1 MHPASPP
8 PDRNGL
14 DALLRNRP
22 FLALWTGQL
31 LAQVADKVFY
41 VLLIILLKTGDYRPW
56 PVSWQHSE
64 NSMLS
69 AVMIAYTLPAIF
81 FGSAAGIFVDRFS
94 KKQMLIGCNVIRALL
109 IVALPFLSKSFV
121 VLLGITF
128 LVSTVTQFFAPA
140 EAAAIPLVVGREGLM
155 SANALFASS
164 TMGGIIVGMTIG
176 EPMLS
181 LMRYRWGE
189 GSQEFLLGGLY
200 LVSAIL
206 IYAMRVKEIHPGGSA
221 GNTHPW
227 QDLKEGLRYLKYNKL
242 VSNAMVQLT
251 ILYSVFAALQV
262 LAIGLSGKIGLKE
275 TQFGF
280 LLAAAGVGMVLGA
293 AFLGHWGDRV
303 YNKPLPLIGFL
314 MMGFV
319 LAMFAF
325 TRQLWVGLGLSS
337 LFGFGASLIN
347 GPMQALIQEKTPES
361 MRGKVFGLENN
372 AINIAL
378 SLPLA
383 ITGPLTDAVSKAVGS
398 DDLGLRVVLMSLGFL
413 VSVMGIAAW
422 QHTRKVLQDVV

>member
-8 PDRNGL
+8 PDRSGL

-31 LAQVADKVFY
+31 LAQVADKIFY
-41 VLLIILLKTGDYRPW
+41 VLLIILLKTGGYTPG
-56 PVSWQHSE
+56 QNTEH
-64 NSMLS
+64 SMLS
-69 AVMIAYTLPAIF
+69 AVMIAYTLPAIV
-81 FGSAAGIFVDRFS
+81 FGSAAGIVVDRFS
-94 KKQMLIGCNVIRALL
+94 KKQMLIACNVIRAVL
-109 IVALPFLSKSFV
+109 IVALPFLPKAFV
-121 VLLGITF
+121 VLLTMTF

-140 EAAAIPLVVGREGLM
+140 EAAIPLAVGREGLM

-176 EPMLS
+176 EPLFS
-181 LMRYRWGE
+181 WVKHSFGAA
-189 GSQEFLLGGLY
+189 SQEFLLGGLY
-200 LVSAIL
+200 LISAGL
-206 IYAMRVKEIHPGGSA
+206 IYAMRIKEAHPGSSGK
-221 GNTHPW
+221 NVHPW
-227 QDLKEGLRYLKYNKL
+227 QDLKEGLRYVKHNHL

-262 LAIGLSGKIGLKE
+262 LAIALSGKIGLKE

-280 LLAAAGVGMVLGA
+280 LLAAAGVGMVFGA
-293 AFLGHWGDRV
+293 AFLGHWGDRFHH
-303 YNKPLPLIGFL
+303 KPLPLIGFL

-325 TRQLWVGLGLSS
+325 VRHLWVGFGLSA

-383 ITGPLTDAVSKAVGS
+383 LTGPLTDAVSKAVGS
-398 DDLGLRVVLMSLGFL
+398 DDLGLRIVLLSLGFL
-413 VSVMGIAAW
+413 VSVMGMAAW
-422 QHTRKVLQDVV
+422 RHTRKVLQDVV

>member
-8 PDRNGL
+8 PDRSGL

-31 LAQVADKVFY
+31 LAQVADKIFY
-41 VLLIILLKTGDYRPW
+41 VLLIILLKTGGYTPG
-56 PVSWQHSE
+56 QNTEH
-64 NSMLS
+64 SMLS
-69 AVMIAYTLPAIF
+69 AVMIAYTLPAIV
-81 FGSAAGIFVDRFS
+81 FGSAAGIVVDRFS
-94 KKQMLIGCNVIRALL
+94 KKQMLIACNVIRAVL
-109 IVALPFLSKSFV
+109 IVALPFLPKAFF
-121 VLLGITF
+121 VLLTMTF

-140 EAAAIPLVVGREGLM
+140 EAAAIPLAVGREGLM

-176 EPMLS
+176 EPLFS
-181 LMRYRWGE
+181 WVKHSFGAA
-189 GSQEFLLGGLY
+189 SQEFLLGGLY
-200 LVSAIL
+200 LISAGL
-206 IYAMRVKEIHPGGSA
+206 IYAMQIKEGHA
-221 GNTHPW
+221 GTSGKNVHPW
-227 QDLKEGLRYLKYNKL
+227 QDLKEGLRYVKHNHL

-262 LAIGLSGKIGLKE
+262 LAIALSGKIGLKE

-280 LLAAAGVGMVLGA
+280 LLAAAGVGMVFGA
-293 AFLGHWGDRV
+293 AFLGHWGDRFHH
-303 YNKPLPLIGFL
+303 KPLPLIGFL

-325 TRQLWVGLGLSS
+325 VRQLWVGFGLSA

-372 AINIAL
+372 AIKIAL

-383 ITGPLTDAVSKAVGS
+383 LTGPLTDAVSKAVGS
-398 DDLGLRVVLMSLGFL
+398 DDLGLRIVLLSLGFL
-413 VSVMGIAAW
+413 VSVMGMAAW
-422 QHTRKVLQDVV
+422 RHTRKVLQDVV

>member
-8 PDRNGL
+8 PDRSGL

-31 LAQVADKVFY
+31 LAQVADKIFY
-41 VLLIILLKTGDYRPW
+41 VLLIILIKTGGYIPAQ
-56 PVSWQHSE
+56 SFQ

-69 AVMIAYTLPAIF
+69 MVMIAYTVPAIV
-81 FGSAAGIFVDRFS
+81 FGSAAGIVVDRFS
-94 KKQMLIGCNVIRALL
+94 KKQMLIGCNVIRAVL
-109 IVALPFLSKSFV
+109 IVALAFLPKTFV
-121 VLLGITF
+121 ILLAITF
-128 LVSTVTQFFAPA
+128 LVSTITQFFAPA
-140 EAAAIPLVVGREGLM
+140 EAAAIPLAVGREGLM

-176 EPMLS
+176 EPIFTWIKHSYGLA
-181 LMRYRWGE
+181 
-189 GSQEFLLGGLY
+189 SQEFFLGGLY
-200 LVSAIL
+200 LISAAL
-206 IYAMRVKEIHPGGSA
+206 IYAMQIKEPHVGSN
-221 GNTHPW
+221 GKNIHPW
-227 QDLKEGLRYLKYNKL
+227 QDFKEALRYLKHNSL

-262 LAIGLSGKIGLKE
+262 LAIALSGKIGLKE

-280 LLAAAGVGMVLGA
+280 LLAAAGVGMVFGA
-293 AFLGHWGDRV
+293 AFLGHWGDRMHH
-303 YNKPLPLIGFL
+303 KPLPLIGFL

-325 TRQLWVGLGLSS
+325 ARVLWLGFGLSA

-383 ITGPLTDAVSKAVGS
+383 LTGPLTDAVSKAVGS
-398 DDLGLRVVLMSLGFL
+398 DDLGLRIVLLSLGFL
-413 VSVMGIAAW
+413 VAVMGLAAW
-422 QHTRKVLQDVV
+422 QHTRKVLQA

>member
-8 PDRNGL
+8 PDRSGL

-31 LAQVADKVFY
+31 LAQVADKIFY
-41 VLLIILLKTGDYRPW
+41 VLLIILLKTGGYTPG
-56 PVSWQHSE
+56 QNTEH
-64 NSMLS
+64 SMLS
-69 AVMIAYTLPAIF
+69 AVMIAYTLPAIV
-81 FGSAAGIFVDRFS
+81 FGSAAGIVVDRFS
-94 KKQMLIGCNVIRALL
+94 KKQMLIACNVIRAVL
-109 IVALPFLSKSFV
+109 IVALPFLPKAFV
-121 VLLGITF
+121 VLLTMTF

-140 EAAAIPLVVGREGLM
+140 EAAAIPLAVGREGLM

-176 EPMLS
+176 EPLFS
-181 LMRYRWGE
+181 WVKHSFGAA
-189 GSQEFLLGGLY
+189 SQEFLLGGLY
-200 LVSAIL
+200 LISAGL
-206 IYAMRVKEIHPGGSA
+206 IYTMRIKEAHPGSSGK
-221 GNTHPW
+221 NVHPW
-227 QDLKEGLRYLKYNKL
+227 QDLKEGLRYLKQNHL

-262 LAIGLSGKIGLKE
+262 LAIALSGKIGLKE

-280 LLAAAGVGMVLGA
+280 LLAAAGIGMVFGA
-293 AFLGHWGDRV
+293 AFLGHWGDRFHH
-303 YNKPLPLIGFL
+303 KPLPLIGFL

-325 TRQLWVGLGLSS
+325 VRHLWVGFGLSA

-383 ITGPLTDAVSKAVGS
+383 LTGPLTDAVSKAVGS
-398 DDLGLRVVLMSLGFL
+398 DDLGLRIVLLSLGFL
-413 VSVMGIAAW
+413 VSVMGMAAW
-422 QHTRKVLQDVV
+422 RHTRKVLRDVV

>member
-14 DALLRNRP
+14 NALFRNRP

-31 LAQVADKVFY
+31 LAQVADKIFY
-41 VLLIILLKTGDYRPW
+41 VLLIILLKTGGYTPG
-56 PVSWQHSE
+56 HNSE

-69 AVMIAYTLPAIF
+69 AVMIAYTVPAIV
-81 FGSAAGIFVDRFS
+81 FGSIAGIVVDRFS

-109 IVALPFLSKSFV
+109 IVAMTFLPKAFV
-121 VLLGITF
+121 VLLVITF

-140 EAAAIPLVVGREGLM
+140 EAAAIPLAVGREGLM

-176 EPMLS
+176 EPLFS
-181 LMRYRWGE
+181 WIKQSYGG
-189 GSQEFLLGGLY
+189 GSREFLLAGLY
-200 LVSAIL
+200 VISAVL
-206 IYAMRVKEIHPGGSA
+206 IYAMRIKESYVGSSA
-221 GNTHPW
+221 KNVHPW
-227 QDLKEGLRYLKYNKL
+227 QDFKEGLRYLKRNPL
-242 VSNAMVQLT
+242 VSNAMLQLT

-262 LAIGLSGKIGLKE
+262 LAIALSGKIGLKE

-280 LLAAAGVGMVLGA
+280 LLAAAGVGMVFGA
-293 AFLGHWGDRV
+293 AFLGHWGDRMHQ
-303 YNKPLPLIGFL
+303 KPLPLIGFL

-319 LAMFAF
+319 LVMFAF
-325 TRQLWVGLGLSS
+325 TRQLWLGFSLSA

-347 GPMQALIQEKTPES
+347 GPMQALIQEQTPES
-361 MRGKVFGLENN
+361 MRGKVFGFENN

-383 ITGPLTDAVSKAVGS
+383 ITGPLTDAVGKAVNS
-398 DDLGLRVVLMSLGFL
+398 DDLGLRIVLMSLGCL
-413 VSVMGIAAW
+413 VAVMGIAAW
-422 QHTRKVLQDVV
+422 RHTRNVLQDVV

>member
-8 PDRNGL
+8 PDRSGL

-31 LAQVADKVFY
+31 LAQVADKIFY
-41 VLLIILLKTGDYRPW
+41 VLLIILLKTGGYTPG
-56 PVSWQHSE
+56 QNTEH
-64 NSMLS
+64 SMLS
-69 AVMIAYTLPAIF
+69 AVMIAYTLPAIV
-81 FGSAAGIFVDRFS
+81 FGSAAGIVVDRFS
-94 KKQMLIGCNVIRALL
+94 KKQMLIACNVIRAVL
-109 IVALPFLSKSFV
+109 IVALPFLPKAFV
-121 VLLGITF
+121 VLLTMTF

-140 EAAAIPLVVGREGLM
+140 EAAAIPLAVGREGLM

-176 EPMLS
+176 EPLFS
-181 LMRYRWGE
+181 WVKHSFGAA
-189 GSQEFLLGGLY
+189 SQEFLLGGLY
-200 LVSAIL
+200 LISAGL
-206 IYAMRVKEIHPGGSA
+206 IYAMRIKEAHPGSSGK
-221 GNTHPW
+221 NVHPW
-227 QDLKEGLRYLKYNKL
+227 QDLKEGLRYVKHNHL

-262 LAIGLSGKIGLKE
+262 LAIALSGKIGLKE

-280 LLAAAGVGMVLGA
+280 LLAAAGIGMVFGA
-293 AFLGHWGDRV
+293 AFLGHWGDRFHQ
-303 YNKPLPLIGFL
+303 KPLPLIGFL

-325 TRQLWVGLGLSS
+325 VRQLWLGFGLSA

-383 ITGPLTDAVSKAVGS
+383 LTGPLTDAVSKAVGS
-398 DDLGLRVVLMSLGFL
+398 DDLGLRIVLLSLGFL
-413 VSVMGIAAW
+413 VSVMGMAAW
-422 QHTRKVLQDVV
+422 RHTRKVLQDVV

>member
-8 PDRNGL
+8 PDRSGL

-31 LAQVADKVFY
+31 LAQVADKIFY
-41 VLLIILLKTGDYRPW
+41 VLLIILLKTGGYTPG
-56 PVSWQHSE
+56 QNTEH
-64 NSMLS
+64 SMLS
-69 AVMIAYTLPAIF
+69 AVMIAYTLPAIV
-81 FGSAAGIFVDRFS
+81 FGSAAGIVVDRFS
-94 KKQMLIGCNVIRALL
+94 KKQMLIACNVIRAVL
-109 IVALPFLSKSFV
+109 IIALPFLPKAFV
-121 VLLGITF
+121 VLLTMTF

-140 EAAAIPLVVGREGLM
+140 EAAAIPLAVGREGLM

-176 EPMLS
+176 EPLFS
-181 LMRYRWGE
+181 WVKHSFGAA
-189 GSQEFLLGGLY
+189 SQEFLLGGLY
-200 LVSAIL
+200 LISAGL
-206 IYAMRVKEIHPGGSA
+206 IYTMRIKEAHPGSSGK
-221 GNTHPW
+221 NVHPW
-227 QDLKEGLRYLKYNKL
+227 QDLKEGLRYLKHNHL

-262 LAIGLSGKIGLKE
+262 LAIALSGKIGLKE

-280 LLAAAGVGMVLGA
+280 LLAAAGVGMVFGA
-293 AFLGHWGDRV
+293 AFLGHWGASFHH
-303 YNKPLPLIGFL
+303 KPLPLIGFL

-325 TRQLWVGLGLSS
+325 VRHLWVGFGLSAV
-337 LFGFGASLIN
+337 FGFGASLIN

-383 ITGPLTDAVSKAVGS
+383 LTGPLTDAVSKAVGS
-398 DDLGLRVVLMSLGFL
+398 DDLGLRIVLLSLGFL
-413 VSVMGIAAW
+413 VSVMGMAAW
-422 QHTRKVLQDVV
+422 RHTRKVLQDVV

>member
-8 PDRNGL
+8 PDRSGL

-31 LAQVADKVFY
+31 LAQVADKIFY
-41 VLLIILLKTGDYRPW
+41 VLLIILLKTGGYIPA
-56 PVSWQHSE
+56 QNFE

-69 AVMIAYTLPAIF
+69 MVMIAYTVPAIV
-81 FGSAAGIFVDRFS
+81 FGSAAGIVVDRFS
-94 KKQMLIGCNVIRALL
+94 KKQMLIGCNVIRAVL
-109 IVALPFLSKSFV
+109 IGCLPFLPKTFV
-121 VLLGITF
+121 VLLTVTF

-140 EAAAIPLVVGREGLM
+140 EAAAIPLAVGREGLM

-164 TMGGIIVGMTIG
+164 TMGGIIIGMTIG
-176 EPMLS
+176 EPVFTWIKHS
-181 LMRYRWGE
+181 YGSA
-189 GSQEFLLGGLY
+189 SQEFFLGGLY
-200 LVSAIL
+200 LISGAL
-206 IYAMRVKEIHPGGSA
+206 IYAMRIKETHVGSNA
-221 GNTHPW
+221 KNIHPW
-227 QDLKEGLRYLKYNKL
+227 QDFKEGLRYLKHNRL

-262 LAIGLSGKIGLKE
+262 LAIALSGKIGLKE

-280 LLAAAGVGMVLGA
+280 LLAAAGVGMVFGA

-303 YNKPLPLIGFL
+303 YNKPLALIGFL

-325 TRQLWVGLGLSS
+325 TRQLWLGFGLSA

-398 DDLGLRVVLMSLGFL
+398 DDLGLRIVLMSLGFL
-413 VSVMGIAAW
+413 VALMGIAAW
-422 QHTRKVLQDVV
+422 RHTSKVLKDAL

>member
-8 PDRNGL
+8 PDRSGL

-31 LAQVADKVFY
+31 LAQVADKIFY
-41 VLLIILLKTGDYRPW
+41 VLLIILLKTGGYTPG
-56 PVSWQHSE
+56 QNTEH
-64 NSMLS
+64 SMLS
-69 AVMIAYTLPAIF
+69 AVMIAYTLPAIV
-81 FGSAAGIFVDRFS
+81 FGSAAGIVVDRFS
-94 KKQMLIGCNVIRALL
+94 KKQMLIACNVIRAVL
-109 IVALPFLSKSFV
+109 IVALPFLPKAFV
-121 VLLGITF
+121 VLLTMTF

-140 EAAAIPLVVGREGLM
+140 EAAAIPLAVGREGLM

-176 EPMLS
+176 EPLFS
-181 LMRYRWGE
+181 WVKHSFGAA
-189 GSQEFLLGGLY
+189 SQEFLLGGLY
-200 LVSAIL
+200 LISAGL
-206 IYAMRVKEIHPGGSA
+206 IYAMRIKEAHPGSSGK
-221 GNTHPW
+221 NVHPW
-227 QDLKEGLRYLKYNKL
+227 QDLKEGLRYVKHNHL

-262 LAIGLSGKIGLKE
+262 LAIALSGKIGLKE

-280 LLAAAGVGMVLGA
+280 LLAAAGVGMVFGA
-293 AFLGHWGDRV
+293 AFLGHWGASFHQ
-303 YNKPLPLIGFL
+303 KPLPLIGFL

-325 TRQLWVGLGLSS
+325 VRQLWVGFGLSA

-383 ITGPLTDAVSKAVGS
+383 LTGPLTDAVSKAVGD
-398 DDLGLRVVLMSLGFL
+398 DDLGLRIVLLSLGFL
-413 VSVMGIAAW
+413 VSVMGMAAW
-422 QHTRKVLQDVV
+422 RHTRKVLRDVV

>member
-8 PDRNGL
+8 PDRSGL

-31 LAQVADKVFY
+31 LAQVADKIFY
-41 VLLIILLKTGDYRPW
+41 VLLIILLKTGGYTPG
-56 PVSWQHSE
+56 QNTEH
-64 NSMLS
+64 SMLS
-69 AVMIAYTLPAIF
+69 AVMIAYTLPAIV
-81 FGSAAGIFVDRFS
+81 FGSAAGIVVDRFS
-94 KKQMLIGCNVIRALL
+94 KKQMLIACNVIRALL
-109 IVALPFLSKSFV
+109 IVALPFLPKAFV
-121 VLLGITF
+121 VLLTMTF

-140 EAAAIPLVVGREGLM
+140 EAAAIPLAVGREGLM

-176 EPMLS
+176 EPLFS
-181 LMRYRWGE
+181 WVKHSFGAA
-189 GSQEFLLGGLY
+189 SQEFLLGGLY
-200 LVSAIL
+200 LISAAL
-206 IYAMRVKEIHPGGSA
+206 IYTMRIKESHPGSSGK
-221 GNTHPW
+221 NVHPW
-227 QDLKEGLRYLKYNKL
+227 QDLKEGLRYLKHNHL

-262 LAIGLSGKIGLKE
+262 LAIALSGKIGLKE

-280 LLAAAGVGMVLGA
+280 LLAAAGVGMVFGA
-293 AFLGHWGDRV
+293 AFLGHWGASFHQ
-303 YNKPLPLIGFL
+303 KPLPLIGFL

-325 TRQLWVGLGLSS
+325 VRQLWVGFGLSAV
-337 LFGFGASLIN
+337 FGFGASLIN

-383 ITGPLTDAVSKAVGS
+383 LTGPLTDAVSKAVGS
-398 DDLGLRVVLMSLGFL
+398 DDLGLRIVLLSLGFL
-413 VSVMGIAAW
+413 VSLMGMAAW
-422 QHTRKVLQDVV
+422 RHTRKVLQDVV

>member
-8 PDRNGL
+8 PDRSGL

-31 LAQVADKVFY
+31 LAQVADKIFY
-41 VLLIILLKTGDYRPW
+41 VLLIILLKTGGYTPG
-56 PVSWQHSE
+56 QNTEH
-64 NSMLS
+64 SMLS
-69 AVMIAYTLPAIF
+69 AVMIAYTLPAIV
-81 FGSAAGIFVDRFS
+81 FGSAAGIVVDRFS
-94 KKQMLIGCNVIRALL
+94 KKQMLIACNVIRAVL
-109 IVALPFLSKSFV
+109 IVALPFLPKAFF
-121 VLLGITF
+121 VLLTMTF

-140 EAAAIPLVVGREGLM
+140 EAAAIPLAVGREGLM

-176 EPMLS
+176 EPLFS
-181 LMRYRWGE
+181 WVKHSFGAA
-189 GSQEFLLGGLY
+189 SQEFLLGGLY
-200 LVSAIL
+200 LISAGL
-206 IYAMRVKEIHPGGSA
+206 IYTMRIKEAHPGSSGK
-221 GNTHPW
+221 NVHPW
-227 QDLKEGLRYLKYNKL
+227 QDLKEGLRYVKHNHL

-262 LAIGLSGKIGLKE
+262 LAIALSGKIGLKE

-280 LLAAAGVGMVLGA
+280 LLAAAGVGMVFGA
-293 AFLGHWGDRV
+293 AFLGHWGDRFHQ
-303 YNKPLPLIGFL
+303 KPLPLIGFL

-325 TRQLWVGLGLSS
+325 VRQLWVGFGLSA

-383 ITGPLTDAVSKAVGS
+383 LTGPLTDAVSKAVGS
-398 DDLGLRVVLMSLGFL
+398 DDLGLRIVLLSLGFL
-413 VSVMGIAAW
+413 VSLMGMAAW
-422 QHTRKVLQDVV
+422 RHTRKVLQDVV

>member
-8 PDRNGL
+8 PDRSGL

-31 LAQVADKVFY
+31 LAQVADKIFY
-41 VLLIILLKTGDYRPW
+41 VLLIILLKTGGYTPG
-56 PVSWQHSE
+56 QNTEH
-64 NSMLS
+64 SMLS
-69 AVMIAYTLPAIF
+69 AVMIAYTLPAIV
-81 FGSAAGIFVDRFS
+81 FGSAAGIVVDRFS
-94 KKQMLIGCNVIRALL
+94 KKQMLIACNVIRAVL
-109 IVALPFLSKSFV
+109 IVALPFLPKAFV
-121 VLLGITF
+121 VLLTMTF

-140 EAAAIPLVVGREGLM
+140 EAAAIPLAVGREGLM

-176 EPMLS
+176 EPLFS
-181 LMRYRWGE
+181 WVKHSFGAA
-189 GSQEFLLGGLY
+189 SQEFLLGGLY
-200 LVSAIL
+200 LISAGL
-206 IYAMRVKEIHPGGSA
+206 IYTMRIKEAHPGSSGK
-221 GNTHPW
+221 NVHPW
-227 QDLKEGLRYLKYNKL
+227 QDLKEGLRYLKHNHL

-262 LAIGLSGKIGLKE
+262 LAIALSGKIGLKE

-280 LLAAAGVGMVLGA
+280 LLAAAGVGMVFGA
-293 AFLGHWGDRV
+293 AFLGHWGASFHQ
-303 YNKPLPLIGFL
+303 KPLPLIGFL

-325 TRQLWVGLGLSS
+325 VRHLWVGFGLSAV
-337 LFGFGASLIN
+337 FGFGASLIN

-383 ITGPLTDAVSKAVGS
+383 LTGPLTDAVSKAVGS
-398 DDLGLRVVLMSLGFL
+398 DDLGLRIVLLSLGFL
-413 VSVMGIAAW
+413 VSVMGMAAW
-422 QHTRKVLQDVV
+422 RHTRKVLQDVL

>member
-8 PDRNGL
+8 PDRSGL

-31 LAQVADKVFY
+31 LAQVADKIFY
-41 VLLIILLKTGDYRPW
+41 VLLIILLKTGGYTPG
-56 PVSWQHSE
+56 QNTEH
-64 NSMLS
+64 SMLS
-69 AVMIAYTLPAIF
+69 AVMIAYTLPAIV
-81 FGSAAGIFVDRFS
+81 FGSAAGIVVDRFS
-94 KKQMLIGCNVIRALL
+94 KKQMLIACNVIRALL
-109 IVALPFLSKSFV
+109 IVALPFLPKAFV
-121 VLLGITF
+121 VLLTMTF

-140 EAAAIPLVVGREGLM
+140 EAAAVPLAVGREGLM

-176 EPMLS
+176 EPLFS
-181 LMRYRWGE
+181 WVKHSFGAA
-189 GSQEFLLGGLY
+189 SQEFLLGGLY
-200 LVSAIL
+200 LISAGL
-206 IYAMRVKEIHPGGSA
+206 IYTMRIKEAHAGSS
-221 GNTHPW
+221 GKNVHPW
-227 QDLKEGLRYLKYNKL
+227 QDLKEGLRYLKHNHL

-262 LAIGLSGKIGLKE
+262 LAIALSGKIGLKE

-280 LLAAAGVGMVLGA
+280 LLAAAGVGMVFGA
-293 AFLGHWGDRV
+293 AFLGHWGDRFHQ
-303 YNKPLPLIGFL
+303 KPLPLIGFL

-325 TRQLWVGLGLSS
+325 VRQLWVGFGLSA

-383 ITGPLTDAVSKAVGS
+383 LTGPLTDAVSNAVGS
-398 DDLGLRVVLMSLGFL
+398 DDLGLRIVLLSLGFL
-413 VSVMGIAAW
+413 VSVMGMAAW
-422 QHTRKVLQDVV
+422 RHTRKVLQDVV

>member
-8 PDRNGL
+8 PDRSGL

-31 LAQVADKVFY
+31 LAQVADKIFY
-41 VLLIILLKTGDYRPW
+41 VLLIILLKTGGYTPG
-56 PVSWQHSE
+56 QNTEH
-64 NSMLS
+64 SMLS
-69 AVMIAYTLPAIF
+69 AVMIAYTLPAIV
-81 FGSAAGIFVDRFS
+81 FGSAAGIVVDRFS
-94 KKQMLIGCNVIRALL
+94 KKQMLIACNVIRAVL
-109 IVALPFLSKSFV
+109 IVALPFLPKAFV
-121 VLLGITF
+121 VLLTMTF

-140 EAAAIPLVVGREGLM
+140 EAAAIPLAVGREGLM

-176 EPMLS
+176 EPLFS
-181 LMRYRWGE
+181 WVKHSFGAA
-189 GSQEFLLGGLY
+189 SQEFLLGGLY
-200 LVSAIL
+200 LISAGL
-206 IYAMRVKEIHPGGSA
+206 IYTMRIKEAHAGSS
-221 GNTHPW
+221 GKNVHPW
-227 QDLKEGLRYLKYNKL
+227 QDLKEGLRYLKHNHL

-262 LAIGLSGKIGLKE
+262 LAIALSGKIGLKE

-280 LLAAAGVGMVLGA
+280 LLAAAGVGMVFGA
-293 AFLGHWGDRV
+293 AFLGHWGDRFHQ
-303 YNKPLPLIGFL
+303 KPLPLIGFL

-325 TRQLWVGLGLSS
+325 VRQLWVGFGLSA

-383 ITGPLTDAVSKAVGS
+383 LTGPLTDAVSKAVGS
-398 DDLGLRVVLMSLGFL
+398 DDLGLRIVLLSLGFL
-413 VSVMGIAAW
+413 VSVMGMAAW
-422 QHTRKVLQDVV
+422 RHTRKVLQDVV

>member
-8 PDRNGL
+8 PDRSGL

-31 LAQVADKVFY
+31 LAQVADKIFY
-41 VLLIILLKTGDYRPW
+41 VLLIILLKTGGYTPG
-56 PVSWQHSE
+56 QNTEH
-64 NSMLS
+64 SMLS
-69 AVMIAYTLPAIF
+69 AVMIAYTLPAIV
-81 FGSAAGIFVDRFS
+81 FGSAAGIVVDRFS
-94 KKQMLIGCNVIRALL
+94 KKQMLIACNVIRAVL
-109 IVALPFLSKSFV
+109 IVALPFLPKAFV
-121 VLLGITF
+121 VLLTMTF

-140 EAAAIPLVVGREGLM
+140 EAAAIPLAVGREGLM

-176 EPMLS
+176 EPLFS
-181 LMRYRWGE
+181 WVKHSFGAA
-189 GSQEFLLGGLY
+189 SQEFLLGGLY
-200 LVSAIL
+200 LISAGL
-206 IYAMRVKEIHPGGSA
+206 IYTMRIKEAHAGSS
-221 GNTHPW
+221 GKNVHPW
-227 QDLKEGLRYLKYNKL
+227 QDLKEGLRYLKHNHL

-262 LAIGLSGKIGLKE
+262 LAIALSGKIGLKE

-280 LLAAAGVGMVLGA
+280 LLAAAGVGMVFGA
-293 AFLGHWGDRV
+293 AFLGHWGASFHQ
-303 YNKPLPLIGFL
+303 KPLPLIGFL

-325 TRQLWVGLGLSS
+325 VRQLWVGFGLSA

-383 ITGPLTDAVSKAVGS
+383 LTGPLTDAVSKAVGS
-398 DDLGLRVVLMSLGFL
+398 DDLGLRIVLLSLGFL
-413 VSVMGIAAW
+413 VSVMGMAAW
-422 QHTRKVLQDVV
+422 RHTRKVLQDVV

>member
-8 PDRNGL
+8 PDRSGL

-31 LAQVADKVFY
+31 LAQVADKIFY
-41 VLLIILLKTGDYRPW
+41 VLLIILMKTGGYIPA
-56 PVSWQHSE
+56 QNFE

-69 AVMIAYTLPAIF
+69 MVMIAYTVPAIV
-81 FGSAAGIFVDRFS
+81 FGSAAGIVVDRFS
-94 KKQMLIGCNVIRALL
+94 KKQMLIGCNVIRAVL
-109 IVALPFLSKSFV
+109 IVALAFLPKTFV
-121 VLLGITF
+121 ILLAITF
-128 LVSTVTQFFAPA
+128 LVSTITQFFAPA
-140 EAAAIPLVVGREGLM
+140 EAAAIPLAVGREGLM

-176 EPMLS
+176 EPIFTWIKHS
-181 LMRYRWGE
+181 YGQA
-189 GSQEFLLGGLY
+189 SQEFFLGGLY
-200 LVSAIL
+200 LISAAL
-206 IYAMRVKEIHPGGSA
+206 IYAMQIKEPHVGSN
-221 GNTHPW
+221 GKNIHPW
-227 QDLKEGLRYLKYNKL
+227 QDFKEALRYLKHNSL

-262 LAIGLSGKIGLKE
+262 LAIALSGKIGLKE

-280 LLAAAGVGMVLGA
+280 LLAAAGVGMVFGA
-293 AFLGHWGDRV
+293 AFLGHWGDRMHH
-303 YNKPLPLIGFL
+303 KPLPLIGFL

-325 TRQLWVGLGLSS
+325 ARVLWLGFGLSA

-383 ITGPLTDAVSKAVGS
+383 LTGPLTDAVSKAVGS
-398 DDLGLRVVLMSLGFL
+398 DDLGLRIVLLSLGFL
-413 VSVMGIAAW
+413 VPVMGLAAW
-422 QHTRKVLQDVV
+422 QHTRKVLQAEKHL

>member
-8 PDRNGL
+8 PDRSGL

-31 LAQVADKVFY
+31 LAQVADKIFY
-41 VLLIILLKTGDYRPW
+41 VLLIILLKTGGYTPG
-56 PVSWQHSE
+56 QNTEH
-64 NSMLS
+64 SMLS
-69 AVMIAYTLPAIF
+69 AVMIAYTLPAIV
-81 FGSAAGIFVDRFS
+81 FGSAAGIVVDRFS
-94 KKQMLIGCNVIRALL
+94 KKQMLIACNVIRAVL
-109 IVALPFLSKSFV
+109 IVALPFLPKAFV
-121 VLLGITF
+121 VLLTMTF

-140 EAAAIPLVVGREGLM
+140 EAAAVPLAVGREGLM

-176 EPMLS
+176 EPLFS
-181 LMRYRWGE
+181 WVKHSFGAA
-189 GSQEFLLGGLY
+189 SQEFLLGGLY
-200 LVSAIL
+200 LISAGL
-206 IYAMRVKEIHPGGSA
+206 IYTMRIKEAHVGSS
-221 GNTHPW
+221 GKNVHPW
-227 QDLKEGLRYLKYNKL
+227 QDLKEGLRYLKHNHL

-262 LAIGLSGKIGLKE
+262 LAIALSGKIGLKE

-280 LLAAAGVGMVLGA
+280 LLAAAGVGMVFGA
-293 AFLGHWGDRV
+293 AFLGHWGASFHQ
-303 YNKPLPLIGFL
+303 KPLPLIGFL

-325 TRQLWVGLGLSS
+325 VRQLWVGFGLSA

-383 ITGPLTDAVSKAVGS
+383 LTGPLTDAVSKAVGS
-398 DDLGLRVVLMSLGFL
+398 DDLGLRIVLLSLGFL
-413 VSVMGIAAW
+413 VSVMGMAAW
-422 QHTRKVLQDVV
+422 RHTRKVLQDVV

>member
-8 PDRNGL
+8 PDRSGL

-41 VLLIILLKTGDYRPW
+41 VLLIILLEAGSYRPW
-56 PVSWQHSE
+56 SAWEHSP
-64 NSMLS
+64 NSMRS
-69 AVMIAYTLPAIF
+69 AVMVAFTLPAIF

-94 KKQMLIGCNVIRALL
+94 KKQMLIGCNVFRGLL
-109 IVALPFLSKSFV
+109 IVALPFLSKSFI
-121 VLLGITF
+121 VLLAITF

-140 EAAAIPLVVGREGLM
+140 EQAAIPLTVSREGLM

-176 EPMLS
+176 EPILS
-181 LMRYRWGE
+181 LMRDGL
-189 GSQEFLLGGLY
+189 GDGAQEFLLGGLY
-200 LVSAIL
+200 LISAVL
-206 IYAMRVKEIHPGGSA
+206 IYAMRVKEDRGGSA
-221 GNTHPW
+221 ATIHPW
-227 QDLKEGLRYLKYNKL
+227 QDLKEGVRYLKHNKPIG
-242 VSNAMVQLT
+242 NAMVQLT

-262 LAIGLSGKIGLKE
+262 LAIALSGKIGLKE

-280 LLAAAGVGMVLGA
+280 LLAAAGIGMVFGA
-293 AFLGHWGDRV
+293 AFLGHWGDRIHH
-303 YNKPLPLIGFL
+303 KPLPLIGFL

-325 TRQLWVGLGLSS
+325 ARQLWLGLLLSG

-361 MRGKVFGLENN
+361 MRGKVFGFENN

-398 DDLGLRVVLMSLGFL
+398 DDLGLRVVLLSLGFL
-413 VSVMGIAAW
+413 VSGMGIAAW
-422 QHTRKVLQDVV
+422 KHTRKSLQDIV

>member
-8 PDRNGL
+8 PDRSGL

-31 LAQVADKVFY
+31 LAQVADKIFY

-69 AVMIAYTLPAIF
+69 AVMIAYTLPAIV
-81 FGSAAGIFVDRFS
+81 FGSAAGIVVDRFS
-94 KKQMLIGCNVIRALL
+94 KKQMLIGCNVIRAVL
-109 IVALPFLSKSFV
+109 IVALPFLPKAFV
-121 VLLGITF
+121 VLLTMTF

-140 EAAAIPLVVGREGLM
+140 EQAAIPLAVGREGLM

-176 EPMLS
+176 EPLFS
-181 LMRYRWGE
+181 WVKHSFGAA
-189 GSQEFLLGGLY
+189 SQEFLLGGLY
-200 LVSAIL
+200 LISAGL
-206 IYAMRVKEIHPGGSA
+206 IYAMRIKESHFGSS
-221 GNTHPW
+221 GKNVHPW
-227 QDLKEGLRYLKYNKL
+227 QDLKEGLRYLKHNHL
-242 VSNAMVQLT
+242 ISNAMVQLT

-262 LAIGLSGKIGLKE
+262 LAIALSGKIGLKE

-280 LLAAAGVGMVLGA
+280 LLAAAGVGMVFGA
-293 AFLGHWGDRV
+293 AFLGHWGGRL

-325 TRQLWVGLGLSS
+325 ARVLWVGFALSA

-383 ITGPLTDAVSKAVGS
+383 LTGPLTDAVSKAVGS
-398 DDLGLRVVLMSLGFL
+398 DDLGLRIVLLSLGFL
-413 VSVMGIAAW
+413 VSVMGMAAW
-422 QHTRKVLQDVV
+422 KHTRKVLQDAM

>member
-41 VLLIILLKTGDYRPW
+41 VLLIILLKSGDYRPW

-109 IVALPFLSKSFV
+109 IVALPFLSKSFI
-121 VLLGITF
+121 VLLAITF

-181 LMRYRWGE
+181 LMKYKLGE

-200 LVSAIL
+200 VVSAGL

-221 GNTHPW
+221 GNNHPW

-280 LLAAAGVGMVLGA
+280 LLAAAGVGMVFGA

-303 YNKPLPLIGFL
+303 YKKPLPLIGFL

-325 TRQLWVGLGLSS
+325 TRQLWLGFSLSAV
-337 LFGFGASLIN
+337 FGFGASLVN

-422 QHTRKVLQDVV
+422 HHTRKVLQDVV

>member
-1 MHPASPP
+1 M
-8 PDRNGL
+8 
-14 DALLRNRP
+14 
-22 FLALWTGQL
+22 
-31 LAQVADKVFY
+31 
-41 VLLIILLKTGDYRPW
+41 
-56 PVSWQHSE
+56 
-64 NSMLS
+64 
-69 AVMIAYTLPAIF
+69 
-81 FGSAAGIFVDRFS
+81 
-94 KKQMLIGCNVIRALL
+94 
-109 IVALPFLSKSFV
+109 
-121 VLLGITF
+121 TF

-140 EAAAIPLVVGREGLM
+140 EAAAIPLAVGREGLM

-176 EPMLS
+176 EPLFS
-181 LMRYRWGE
+181 WVKHSFGAA
-189 GSQEFLLGGLY
+189 SQEFLLGGLY
-200 LVSAIL
+200 LISAGL
-206 IYAMRVKEIHPGGSA
+206 IYTMRIKEAHGGSS
-221 GNTHPW
+221 GKNVHPW
-227 QDLKEGLRYLKYNKL
+227 QDLKEGLRYLKHNHL

-262 LAIGLSGKIGLKE
+262 LAIALSGKIGLKE

-280 LLAAAGVGMVLGA
+280 LLAAAGVGMVFGA
-293 AFLGHWGDRV
+293 AFLGHWGASF
-303 YNKPLPLIGFL
+303 YQKPLPLIGFL

-325 TRQLWVGLGLSS
+325 VRQLWLGFGLSA

-383 ITGPLTDAVSKAVGS
+383 LTGPLTDAVSKAVGS
-398 DDLGLRVVLMSLGFL
+398 DDLGLRIVLLSLGFL
-413 VSVMGIAAW
+413 VSLMGMAAW
-422 QHTRKVLQDVV
+422 RHTRKVLRDVV

>member
-14 DALLRNRP
+14 DALFRNRA

-31 LAQVADKVFY
+31 LAQVADKIFY
-41 VLLIILLKTGDYRPW
+41 VLLIILLKTGGYTPG
-56 PVSWQHSE
+56 HNSE

-69 AVMIAYTLPAIF
+69 AVMIAYTVPAIV
-81 FGSAAGIFVDRFS
+81 FGSIAGIVVDRFS

-109 IVALPFLSKSFV
+109 IVAMTFLPKAFV
-121 VLLGITF
+121 VLLVITF

-140 EAAAIPLVVGREGLM
+140 EAAAIPLAVGREGLM

-176 EPMLS
+176 EPLFS
-181 LMRYRWGE
+181 LIKQSYGA
-189 GSQEFLLGGLY
+189 GSREFLLAALY
-200 LVSAIL
+200 LISAGL
-206 IYAMRVKEIHPGGSA
+206 IYGMRIKENHAGSSVKKI
-221 GNTHPW
+221 HPW
-227 QDLKEGLRYLKYNKL
+227 QDFKEGLRYLKSNPL
-242 VSNAMVQLT
+242 VSNAMLQLT

-262 LAIGLSGKIGLKE
+262 LAIALSGKIGLKE

-280 LLAAAGVGMVLGA
+280 LLAAAGIGMVFGA

-303 YNKPLPLIGFL
+303 HHKPLPLIGFV

-325 TRQLWVGLGLSS
+325 TRQLWLGFSLSA

-347 GPMQALIQEKTPES
+347 GPMQALIQEQTPES
-361 MRGKVFGLENN
+361 MRGKVFGFENN

-383 ITGPLTDAVSKAVGS
+383 ITGPLTDAVGKAVGS
-398 DDLGLRVVLMSLGFL
+398 DDLGLRIVLMSLGCL
-413 VSVMGIAAW
+413 VAVMGLVAW
-422 QHTRKVLQDVV
+422 RHTRNVLQDVV

>member
-8 PDRNGL
+8 PDRSGL

-31 LAQVADKVFY
+31 LAQVADKIFY
-41 VLLIILLKTGDYRPW
+41 VLLIILLKTGGYTPG
-56 PVSWQHSE
+56 QNTEH
-64 NSMLS
+64 SMLS
-69 AVMIAYTLPAIF
+69 AVMIAYTLPAIV
-81 FGSAAGIFVDRFS
+81 FGSAAGIVVDRFS
-94 KKQMLIGCNVIRALL
+94 KKQMLIACNVIRAVL
-109 IVALPFLSKSFV
+109 IVALPFLPKAFF
-121 VLLGITF
+121 VLLTITF

-140 EAAAIPLVVGREGLM
+140 EAAAIPLAVGREGLM

-176 EPMLS
+176 EPLFS
-181 LMRYRWGE
+181 WVKHSFGAA
-189 GSQEFLLGGLY
+189 SQEFLLGGLY
-200 LVSAIL
+200 LISAGL
-206 IYAMRVKEIHPGGSA
+206 IYTMRIKEAHGGSS
-221 GNTHPW
+221 GKNVHPW
-227 QDLKEGLRYLKYNKL
+227 QDLKEGLRYLKHNHL

-262 LAIGLSGKIGLKE
+262 LAIALSGKIGLKE

-280 LLAAAGVGMVLGA
+280 LLAAAGVGMVFGA
-293 AFLGHWGDRV
+293 AFLGHWGDRFHH
-303 YNKPLPLIGFL
+303 KPLPLIGFL

-325 TRQLWVGLGLSS
+325 VRQLWVGFGLSA

-383 ITGPLTDAVSKAVGS
+383 LTGPLTDAVSKAVGS
-398 DDLGLRVVLMSLGFL
+398 DDLGLRIVLLSLGFL
-413 VSVMGIAAW
+413 VSLMGMAAW
-422 QHTRKVLQDVV
+422 RHTRKVLQDVV

>member
-8 PDRNGL
+8 PDRSGL

-31 LAQVADKVFY
+31 LAQVADKIFY
-41 VLLIILLKTGDYRPW
+41 VLLIILLKTGGYTPG
-56 PVSWQHSE
+56 QNTEH
-64 NSMLS
+64 SMLS
-69 AVMIAYTLPAIF
+69 AVMIAYTLPAIV
-81 FGSAAGIFVDRFS
+81 FGSAAGIVVDRFS
-94 KKQMLIGCNVIRALL
+94 KKQMLIACNVIRAVL
-109 IVALPFLSKSFV
+109 IVALPFLPKAFF
-121 VLLGITF
+121 VLLTITF

-140 EAAAIPLVVGREGLM
+140 EAAAVPLAVGREGLM

-176 EPMLS
+176 EPLFS
-181 LMRYRWGE
+181 WVKHSFGAA
-189 GSQEFLLGGLY
+189 SQEFLLGGLY
-200 LVSAIL
+200 LISAGL
-206 IYAMRVKEIHPGGSA
+206 IYAMRIKETHPGSSGK
-221 GNTHPW
+221 NVHPW
-227 QDLKEGLRYLKYNKL
+227 QDLKEGLRYVKHNHL

-262 LAIGLSGKIGLKE
+262 LAIALSGKIGLKE

-280 LLAAAGVGMVLGA
+280 LLAAAGVGMVFGA
-293 AFLGHWGDRV
+293 AFLGHWGDRFHQ
-303 YNKPLPLIGFL
+303 KPLPLIGFL

-325 TRQLWVGLGLSS
+325 VRQLWVGFGLSAV
-337 LFGFGASLIN
+337 FGFGASLIN

-383 ITGPLTDAVSKAVGS
+383 LTGPLTDAVSKAVGS
-398 DDLGLRVVLMSLGFL
+398 DDLGLRIVLLSLGFL
-413 VSVMGIAAW
+413 VSVMGMAAW
-422 QHTRKVLQDVV
+422 RHTRKVLQDVV

>member
-8 PDRNGL
+8 PDRSGL

-31 LAQVADKVFY
+31 LAQVADKIFY
-41 VLLIILLKTGDYRPW
+41 VLLIILLKTGGYTPG
-56 PVSWQHSE
+56 QNTEH
-64 NSMLS
+64 SMLS
-69 AVMIAYTLPAIF
+69 AVMIAYTLPAIV
-81 FGSAAGIFVDRFS
+81 FGSAAGIVVDRFS
-94 KKQMLIGCNVIRALL
+94 KKQMLIACNLIRAVL
-109 IVALPFLSKSFV
+109 IVALPFLPKAFV
-121 VLLGITF
+121 VLLTMTF

-140 EAAAIPLVVGREGLM
+140 EAAAIPLAVGREGLM

-176 EPMLS
+176 EPLFS
-181 LMRYRWGE
+181 WVKDSFGAA
-189 GSQEFLLGGLY
+189 SQEFLLGGLY
-200 LVSAIL
+200 LISAGL
-206 IYAMRVKEIHPGGSA
+206 IYTMRIKENHAGSS
-221 GNTHPW
+221 GKNVHPW
-227 QDLKEGLRYLKYNKL
+227 QDLKEGLRYLKHNHL

-262 LAIGLSGKIGLKE
+262 LAIALSGKIGLKE

-280 LLAAAGVGMVLGA
+280 LLAAAGVGMVFGA
-293 AFLGHWGDRV
+293 AFLGHWGDRFHH
-303 YNKPLPLIGFL
+303 KPLPLIGFL

-325 TRQLWVGLGLSS
+325 VRQLWVGFGLSA

-383 ITGPLTDAVSKAVGS
+383 LTGPLTDAVSKAVGS
-398 DDLGLRVVLMSLGFL
+398 DDLGLRIVLLSLGFL
-413 VSVMGIAAW
+413 VSVMGMAAW
-422 QHTRKVLQDVV
+422 RHTRKVLRDVV

>member
-8 PDRNGL
+8 PDRSGL

-31 LAQVADKVFY
+31 LAQVADKIFY
-41 VLLIILLKTGDYRPW
+41 VLLIILLKTGGYTPG
-56 PVSWQHSE
+56 QNTEH
-64 NSMLS
+64 SMLS
-69 AVMIAYTLPAIF
+69 AVMIAYTLPAIV
-81 FGSAAGIFVDRFS
+81 FGSAAGIVVDRFS
-94 KKQMLIGCNVIRALL
+94 KKQMLIACNVIRAVL
-109 IVALPFLSKSFV
+109 IVALPFLPKAFV
-121 VLLGITF
+121 VLLTMTF

-140 EAAAIPLVVGREGLM
+140 EAAAIPLAVGREGLM

-176 EPMLS
+176 EPLFS
-181 LMRYRWGE
+181 WVKHSFGAA
-189 GSQEFLLGGLY
+189 SQEFLLGGLY
-200 LVSAIL
+200 LISAGL
-206 IYAMRVKEIHPGGSA
+206 IYTMRIKEAHPGSSGK
-221 GNTHPW
+221 NVHPW
-227 QDLKEGLRYLKYNKL
+227 QDLKEGLRYLKHNHL

-262 LAIGLSGKIGLKE
+262 LAIALSGKIGLKE

-280 LLAAAGVGMVLGA
+280 LLAAAGVGMVFGA
-293 AFLGHWGDRV
+293 AFLGHWGDRFHQ
-303 YNKPLPLIGFL
+303 KPLPLIGFL

-325 TRQLWVGLGLSS
+325 VRQLWVGFGLSAV
-337 LFGFGASLIN
+337 FGFGASLIN

-383 ITGPLTDAVSKAVGS
+383 LTGPLTDAVSKAVGS
-398 DDLGLRVVLMSLGFL
+398 DDLGLRIVLLSLGFL
-413 VSVMGIAAW
+413 VSVMGMAAW
-422 QHTRKVLQDVV
+422 RHTRKVLQDVV

>member
-8 PDRNGL
+8 PDRSGL

-31 LAQVADKVFY
+31 LAQVADKIFY
-41 VLLIILLKTGDYRPW
+41 VLLIILLKTGGYTPG
-56 PVSWQHSE
+56 PAA

-69 AVMIAYTLPAIF
+69 AVMIAYTLPAIV
-81 FGSAAGIFVDRFS
+81 FGSAAGIVVDRFS
-94 KKQMLIGCNVIRALL
+94 KKQMLIACNVIRALL
-109 IVALPFLSKSFV
+109 IVALPFLPKAFV
-121 VLLGITF
+121 VLLTMTF

-140 EAAAIPLVVGREGLM
+140 EAAANPLAVGREGLM

-176 EPMLS
+176 EPLFS
-181 LMRYRWGE
+181 WVKHSFGPA
-189 GSQEFLLGGLY
+189 SQEFLLGGLY
-200 LVSAIL
+200 LISAGL
-206 IYAMRVKEIHPGGSA
+206 IYAMRIKETHAGSS
-221 GNTHPW
+221 GKNVHPW
-227 QDLKEGLRYLKYNKL
+227 QDLKEGLRYLKQNHL

-262 LAIGLSGKIGLKE
+262 LAIALSGKIGLKE

-280 LLAAAGVGMVLGA
+280 LLAAAGIGMVFGA
-293 AFLGHWGDRV
+293 AFLGHWGARFHQ
-303 YNKPLPLIGFL
+303 KPLPLIGFL

-325 TRQLWVGLGLSS
+325 VRQLWVGFGLSAV
-337 LFGFGASLIN
+337 FGFGASLIN

-383 ITGPLTDAVSKAVGS
+383 LTGPLTDAVSKAVGD
-398 DDLGLRVVLMSLGFL
+398 DDLGLRIVLLSLGFL
-413 VSVMGIAAW
+413 VSVMGMAAW
-422 QHTRKVLQDVV
+422 RHTRKVLQDVV

>member
-8 PDRNGL
+8 PDRSGL

-31 LAQVADKVFY
+31 LAQVADKIFY
-41 VLLIILLKTGDYRPW
+41 VLLIILLKTGGYTPGQNPAD
-56 PVSWQHSE
+56 

-69 AVMIAYTLPAIF
+69 AVMIAYTVPAIV
-81 FGSAAGIFVDRFS
+81 FGSAAGIVVDRFS
-94 KKQMLIGCNVIRALL
+94 KKQMLIACNVIRAGL
-109 IVALPFLSKSFV
+109 IVALPFLPKAFV
-121 VLLGITF
+121 VLLAITF

-140 EAAAIPLVVGREGLM
+140 EAAAIPLAVGREGLM

-176 EPMLS
+176 EPLFS
-181 LMRYRWGE
+181 WVKHSFGAA
-189 GSQEFLLGGLY
+189 SQEFLLGGLY
-200 LVSAIL
+200 LISAGL
-206 IYAMRVKEIHPGGSA
+206 IYTMRIKESHGGS
-221 GNTHPW
+221 GGKNVHPW
-227 QDLKEGLRYLKYNKL
+227 QDLKEGLRYLKHNHL

-262 LAIGLSGKIGLKE
+262 LAIALSGKIGLKE

-280 LLAAAGVGMVLGA
+280 LLAAAGVGMVFGA
-293 AFLGHWGDRV
+293 AFLGHWGHRMHH
-303 YNKPLPLIGFL
+303 KPLPLIGFL

-325 TRQLWVGLGLSS
+325 TRQLWVGFGLSA

-398 DDLGLRVVLMSLGFL
+398 DDLGLRIVLLSLGFL
-413 VSVMGIAAW
+413 VSVMGMGAW
-422 QHTRKVLQDVV
+422 KHTRKVLQDVL

>member
-8 PDRNGL
+8 PDRSGL

-31 LAQVADKVFY
+31 LAQVADKIFY

-69 AVMIAYTLPAIF
+69 AVMIAYTVPAIV
-81 FGSAAGIFVDRFS
+81 FGSVAGIVVDRFS
-94 KKQMLIGCNVIRALL
+94 KKQMLIACNVIRAAL
-109 IVALPFLSKSFV
+109 IVALPFLPKAFV
-121 VLLGITF
+121 VLLTMTF
-128 LVSTVTQFFAPA
+128 LISTVTQFFAPA
-140 EAAAIPLVVGREGLM
+140 EQAAIPLAVGREGLM

-176 EPMLS
+176 EPLFS
-181 LMRYRWGE
+181 WVKHSFGAD
-189 GSQEFLLGGLY
+189 SQEFLLGGLY
-200 LVSAIL
+200 LISAGL
-206 IYAMRVKEIHPGGSA
+206 IYAMRIKESHAGGS
-221 GNTHPW
+221 GKNVHPW
-227 QDLKEGLRYLKYNKL
+227 QDLKEGLRYLKHNHL

-262 LAIGLSGKIGLKE
+262 LAIALSGKIGLKE

-280 LLAAAGVGMVLGA
+280 LLAAAGIGMVFGA
-293 AFLGHWGDRV
+293 AFLGHWGHRMHH
-303 YNKPLPLIGFL
+303 KPLPLIGFL

-325 TRQLWVGLGLSS
+325 TRQLWVGFGLSA

-361 MRGKVFGLENN
+361 MRGKVFGFENN

-398 DDLGLRVVLMSLGFL
+398 DDLGLRIVLLSLGFL
-413 VSVMGIAAW
+413 VSVMGMAAW
-422 QHTRKVLQDVV
+422 KHTRTVLQDVL

>member
-8 PDRNGL
+8 PDRSGL

-31 LAQVADKVFY
+31 LAQVADKIFY
-41 VLLIILLKTGDYRPW
+41 VLLIILLKTGGYTPG
-56 PVSWQHSE
+56 QNTEH
-64 NSMLS
+64 SMLS
-69 AVMIAYTLPAIF
+69 AVMIAYTLPAIV
-81 FGSAAGIFVDRFS
+81 FGSAAGIVVDRFS
-94 KKQMLIGCNVIRALL
+94 KKQMLIACNVIRALL
-109 IVALPFLSKSFV
+109 IVALPFLPKAFV
-121 VLLGITF
+121 VLLTMTF

-140 EAAAIPLVVGREGLM
+140 EAAAIPLAVGREGLM

-176 EPMLS
+176 EPLFS
-181 LMRYRWGE
+181 WVKHSFGAA
-189 GSQEFLLGGLY
+189 SQEFLLGGLY
-200 LVSAIL
+200 LISAGL
-206 IYAMRVKEIHPGGSA
+206 IYTMRIKEAHGGSS
-221 GNTHPW
+221 GKNVHPW
-227 QDLKEGLRYLKYNKL
+227 QDLKEGLRYLKHNHL

-262 LAIGLSGKIGLKE
+262 LAIALSGKIGLKE

-280 LLAAAGVGMVLGA
+280 LLAAAGVGMVFGA
-293 AFLGHWGDRV
+293 AFLGHWGASFHQ
-303 YNKPLPLIGFL
+303 KPLPLIGFL

-325 TRQLWVGLGLSS
+325 VRQLWVGFGLSAV
-337 LFGFGASLIN
+337 FGFGASLIN

-383 ITGPLTDAVSKAVGS
+383 LTGPLTDAVSKAVG
-398 DDLGLRVVLMSLGFL
+398 DEDLGLRIVLLSLGFL
-413 VSVMGIAAW
+413 VSVMGMAAW
-422 QHTRKVLQDVV
+422 RHTRKVLQDVV

>member
-8 PDRNGL
+8 PDRSGL

-31 LAQVADKVFY
+31 LAQVADKIFY
-41 VLLIILLKTGDYRPW
+41 VLLIILLKTGGYTPG
-56 PVSWQHSE
+56 QNTEH
-64 NSMLS
+64 SMLS
-69 AVMIAYTLPAIF
+69 AVMIAYTLPAIV
-81 FGSAAGIFVDRFS
+81 FGSAAGIVVDRFS
-94 KKQMLIGCNVIRALL
+94 KKQMLIACNVIRAVL
-109 IVALPFLSKSFV
+109 IVALPFLPKAFV
-121 VLLGITF
+121 VLLTMTF

-140 EAAAIPLVVGREGLM
+140 EAAAIPLAVGREGLM

-176 EPMLS
+176 EPLFS
-181 LMRYRWGE
+181 WVKHSFGAA
-189 GSQEFLLGGLY
+189 SQEFLLGGLY
-200 LVSAIL
+200 LISAGL
-206 IYAMRVKEIHPGGSA
+206 IYTMRIKEAHGGSS
-221 GNTHPW
+221 GKNVHPW
-227 QDLKEGLRYLKYNKL
+227 QDLKEGLRYVKHNHL

-262 LAIGLSGKIGLKE
+262 LAIALSGKIGLKE

-280 LLAAAGVGMVLGA
+280 LLAAAGVGMVFGA
-293 AFLGHWGDRV
+293 AFLGHWGASFHH
-303 YNKPLPLIGFL
+303 KPLPLIGFL

-325 TRQLWVGLGLSS
+325 VRQLWVGFGLSA

-383 ITGPLTDAVSKAVGS
+383 LTGPLTDAVSKAVGS
-398 DDLGLRVVLMSLGFL
+398 DDLGLRIVLLSLGFL
-413 VSVMGIAAW
+413 VSVMGMAAW
-422 QHTRKVLQDVV
+422 RHTRKVLQDVV